1 MTLLQNWRDVLQ
13 KAWSV
18 RLIVLA
24 VLLLALDIGAVVLEA
39 IGLMTDR
46 PVLSIALRAGA
57 ALLGVGA
64 FIARLIAQRGLSA

>member
-1 MTLLQNWRDVLQ
+1 MTLLQNWRDILA

-18 RLIVLA
+18 RLIALA
-24 VLLLALDIGAVVLEA
+24 VLLLTLDIGAVVLEA

-46 PVLSIALRAGA
+46 PALSIALRAGA

-64 FIARLIAQRGLSA
+64 FLARLIAQRGLSA